1 MNYTAFVKSNNSS
14 KDAESFA
21 PSFGSANMCGVFGNA
36 DSCSTSK
43 SYIAIITDI
52 VLTMSVLLC
61 LSVIIVIN
69 AIFAVSIIISLIAVI
84 IINFNKLL
92 KKQLTVEC
100 I

>member
-14 KDAESFA
+14 KDAKHFA
-21 PSFGSANMCGVFGNA
+21 PSFGSANTCVFFGNA
-36 DSCSTSK
+36 GSCSTSK

-61 LSVIIVIN
+61 LFVIN

-84 IINFNKLL
+84 NINFNNLL